1 MAGWDSECV
10 AAVRLATAAASDAT
24 RWPEV
29 LRRLAHRFGATA
41 AAVHTPTPPSAER
54 TLYASV
60 EFPPEALPDYLRHWA
75 SQDPWFL
82 GAARRGLPLRDGYCV
97 QGEVAC
103 PWDELRRT
111 AFYNEFAR
119 PQAIQ
124 RLMTLIVDA
133 GREAEGLPVTVLT
146 FYRRPGLESFGT
158 DDVQALG
165 DIHAPLQLA
174 VHAHWA
180 LSAVRRAAR
189 FVVETLDELMVPV
202 LVLDGNG
209 GLLHAN
215 TGCAALLATNDELQ
229 LHDNRL
235 VRVGAWS
242 GHALAQFLA
251 EAGRSLAAERL
262 LWPPREAQ
270 QAHAAAARARL
281 VPLGEDHACRA
292 VWPQARMLLL
302 LEGRGPAPRPDA
314 FDEAARRHGLTPAER
329 GVLAQLVR
337 GSSPQQ
343 IAQAHARSVHTVR
356 AQLRQI
362 FDKTGARRQ
371 SELVRRFGPLL
382 PD

>member
-1 MAGWDSECV
+1 MAAWDSEQV
-10 AAVRLATAAASDAT
+10 AAVRMATAAASDAT

-29 LRRLAHRFGATA
+29 LQRLARRFGATA

-54 TLYASV
+54 TLYASI
-60 EFPPEALPDYLRHWA
+60 EFSPDALPEYLRHWA

-111 AFYNEFAR
+111 AFYNDFAR

-133 GREAEGLPVTVLT
+133 GREAEELPVTVVTL
-146 FYRRPGLESFGT
+146 YRRPGLESFSAG
-158 DDVQALG
+158 DVRALG

-180 LSAVRRAAR
+180 LSTARRAAH
-189 FVVETLDELMVPV
+189 FAAETLDELSVPV
-202 LVLDGNG
+202 WVLDGRG
-209 GLLHAN
+209 GVLHAN
-215 TGCAALLATNDELQ
+215 AAGSGLLADDRWLQ
-229 LHDNRL
+229 LHGNRL
-235 VRVGAWS
+235 VRIGQCS
-242 GHALAQFLA
+242 GSALAQFVDEARCQLA
-251 EAGRSLAAERL
+251 PERL
-262 LWPPREAQ
+262 LWLPGPTP
-270 QAHAAAARARL
+270 QARPATARARL
-281 VPLGEDHACRA
+281 VPMPEDHACRT
-292 VWPQARMLLL
+292 VWPKARMLLFV
-302 LEGRGPAPRPDA
+302 EGLTPARGPEA
-314 FDEAARRHGLTPAER
+314 FDEAAKRHGLTPAER

-337 GSSPQQ
+337 GRSPQQ

-362 FDKTGARRQ
+362 FDKTGVRRQ
-371 SELVRRFGPLL
+371 SELVRVFGPLFG
-382 PD
+382 D